1 MSQGDPA
8 EGRRTGRWKR
18 FAGTVAR
25 KLANMPAQQER
36 NWPTVD
42 VLGQAPSCEGLVDA
56 VLADAQ
62 AVYEQQDAR
71 LARIDNRATTLQ
83 ATVGIATALVFAAAG
98 VILDPSRV
106 AEGWRWLFAVPLA
119 AVVILFLAT
128 GYLAAQA
135 SLTRERRDFPTVGES
150 HDRVMAL
157 RSECA
162 ANAAQYKWAQA
173 GTLFVHA
180 SANAVAAHQRT
191 VWLQAARRC
200 NEFALAGLL
209 VTAAVFLVDVF
220 FGPTPTIGRGD

>member
-1 MSQGDPA
+1 MSQRDLA
-8 EGRRTGRWKR
+8 EGGRTGRWKT
-18 FAGTVAR
+18 FACKIAR
-25 KLANMPAQQER
+25 WLANMPQQCER

-42 VLGQAPSCEGLVDA
+42 LLGQVPSCEGLVDA

-98 VILDPSRV
+98 VILDPRRIDES
-106 AEGWRWLFAVPLA
+106 WRWLFAMPLA

-128 GYLAAQA
+128 GYFAAQA
-135 SLTRERRDFPTVGES
+135 SLTRERRDFPTVGKS
-150 HDRVMAL
+150 HDRVKAL

-162 ANAAQYKWAQA
+162 AHAAQYKWAQA
-173 GTLFVHA
+173 KTLLEHA
-180 SANAVAAHQRT
+180 SANAGAAHQRT

-200 NEFALAGLL
+200 NELALAGLL
-209 VTAAVFLVDVF
+209 VTATVFLVDVF
-220 FGPTPTIGRGD
+220 FGPTPT

>member
-1 MSQGDPA
+1 MSQGDPT

-18 FAGTVAR
+18 FAGTISR
-25 KLANMPAQQER
+25 KLANLPEQKER

-42 VLGQAPSCEGLVDA
+42 VLGQVPSCEGLVDA
-56 VLADAQ
+56 VQADAQ
-62 AVYEQQDAR
+62 AVYEQRDAR

-106 AEGWRWLFAVPLA
+106 DESWRWLFAVPLA

-162 ANAAQYKWAQA
+162 AHAAQYKWAQA
-173 GTLFVHA
+173 ETLLVHA

-191 VWLQAARRC
+191 VASGRAALQRIRARR
-200 NEFALAGLL
+200 APRYRHRVPRRRVLR
-209 VTAAVFLVDVF
+209 THPAVR
-220 FGPTPTIGRGD
+220 RGD